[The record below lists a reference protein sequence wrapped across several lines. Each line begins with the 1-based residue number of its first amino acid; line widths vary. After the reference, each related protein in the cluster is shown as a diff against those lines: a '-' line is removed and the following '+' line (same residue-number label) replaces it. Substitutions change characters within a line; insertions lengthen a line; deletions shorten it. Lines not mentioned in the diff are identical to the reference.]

1 MTDKVDVT
9 ALHAAMDQKRMG
21 EGLSW
26 RQLAGRLGIS
36 PSTLSRM
43 AQGNKPDVD
52 SFAAIIEWLGVPAER
67 FFRGATAKV
76 DDASTLAMVSSHLRA
91 NKHLSSNSARALEQI
106 IRTAFDALKDT
117 DGDPV
122 P

>member
-9 ALHAAMDQKRMG
+9 ALHAALDQRRQS

-26 RQLAGRLGIS
+26 RQLAGKIGIS

-67 FFRGATAKV
+67 FFRGATATG

-91 NKHLSSNSARALEQI
+91 NKKLSKEKAQALEQI
-106 IRTAFDALKDT
+106 ILAAYNALKDT
-117 DGDPV
+117 
-122 P
+122 